1 MAATNTTPLV
11 RQRSQVMLSNSTKA
25 RLRGAARAFGS
36 ARRSAGQE
44 RADKLAVARR
54 EGTCNVTAPESD
66 VRIEARP
73 AAKEFVKAEWIRMT
87 YEIRLRPTVLRSRKK
102 AARKIVEIANATEAV
117 QDGRIYIDRFCSARK
132 ARQPNTRPV
141 WIWQSSAAGWCC
153 TRAARS
159 SGSPKQAPICSPDQ
173 PAADRTSV
181 TGAHEF
187 QNLLNRTVAT
197 FVVSIR
203 LRRTSSSRAIRR

>member
-102 AARKIVEIANATEAV
+102 
-117 QDGRIYIDRFCSARK
+117 
-132 ARQPNTRPV
+132 PP
-141 WIWQSSAAGWCC
+141 
-153 TRAARS
+153 ARS
-159 SGSPKQAPICSPDQ
+159 LRSPTPPKRYRTAGSTSTVSVPRERHASRIQGRSGSGNRARLAGVARERHVRQVHPNRRRSVRLTNPQ
-173 PAADRTSV
+173 RT
-181 TGAHEF
+181 GP
-187 QNLLNRTVAT
+187 R
-197 FVVSIR
+197 
-203 LRRTSSSRAIRR
+203 